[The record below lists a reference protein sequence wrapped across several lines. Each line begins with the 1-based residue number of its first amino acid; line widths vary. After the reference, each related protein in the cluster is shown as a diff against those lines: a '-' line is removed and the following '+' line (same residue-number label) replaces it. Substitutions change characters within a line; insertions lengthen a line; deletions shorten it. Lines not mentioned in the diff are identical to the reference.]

1 MCEYKLYWYFDVF
14 PMILITFKW
23 DEANSDHFL
32 FELCQPVQ
40 VNVRMRQSDFSIPVR
55 ALYG

>member
-1 MCEYKLYWYFDVF
+1 MALAIDVF